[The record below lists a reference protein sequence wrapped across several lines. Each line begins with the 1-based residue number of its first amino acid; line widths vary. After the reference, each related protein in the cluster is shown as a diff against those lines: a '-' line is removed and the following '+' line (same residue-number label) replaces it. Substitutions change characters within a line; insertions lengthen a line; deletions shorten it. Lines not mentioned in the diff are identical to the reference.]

1 MHTDFEL
8 DQPIAWTLAG
18 NTDRLT
24 LRQFAETATFHLP
37 PTLWIDLGL
46 GLAARGRF
54 EHPELGIIAF
64 DHGGPVTA

>member
-1 MHTDFEL
+1 VHTDLEL

-24 LRQFAETATFHLP
+24 LREFVETATVHLP

-46 GLAARGRF
+46 GLATRGRF
-54 EHPELGIIAF
+54 EHPELGIVAL
-64 DHGGPVTA
+64 DSGGPTTA

>member
-1 MHTDFEL
+1 MHTDLEF

-24 LRQFAETATFHLP
+24 LREFLETATVHLP
-37 PTLWIDLGL
+37 PTLWINLGL

-64 DHGGPVTA
+64 DHSGRATA